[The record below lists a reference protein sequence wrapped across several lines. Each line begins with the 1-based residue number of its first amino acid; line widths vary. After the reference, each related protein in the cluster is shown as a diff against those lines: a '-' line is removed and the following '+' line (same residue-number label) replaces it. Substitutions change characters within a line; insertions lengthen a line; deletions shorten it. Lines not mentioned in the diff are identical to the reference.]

1 MTNFT
6 ILDGLMIM
14 IVAMVLVFILI
25 MGLWGVLLI
34 MKKLLGEESD
44 EQANLVNGQTEIV
57 QKEILQKEILQKEG
71 SYEKSTG
78 KDSIPPETV
87 ALIISIVFEK
97 HKEKSN

>member
-57 QKEILQKEILQKEG
+57 QKEG